1 MTATKTTTFDRK
13 AIMQAAHFMARWRV
27 ASCGGSYREWF
38 AKALRTEWKRAG
50 EAKARHEQNVG
61 LPIRTCFADK
71 PAYVRRFPLRGNATI
86 AHMIAA

>member
-1 MTATKTTTFDRK
+1 MTITFDRK

-27 ASCGGSYREWF
+27 ACVGGSYREWF
-38 AKALRTEWKRAG
+38 AKALKTEWKRAR

-61 LPIRTCFADK
+61 LPLRTCFADK
-71 PAYVRRFPLRGNATI
+71 PRRFPLRGNATI